1 MMLMMVI
8 MTVTIMVF
16 GRVTMKCDKVEL
28 DRWSNDV
35 YINASVDDQTWV
47 ETLTYDDDL
56 VRMTN
61 DMYDDDSDS
70 DLSR

>member
-1 MMLMMVI
+1 
-8 MTVTIMVF
+8 
-16 GRVTMKCDKVEL
+16 MKCDKVEL

-35 YINASVDDQTWV
+35 YINASVNDQTWV